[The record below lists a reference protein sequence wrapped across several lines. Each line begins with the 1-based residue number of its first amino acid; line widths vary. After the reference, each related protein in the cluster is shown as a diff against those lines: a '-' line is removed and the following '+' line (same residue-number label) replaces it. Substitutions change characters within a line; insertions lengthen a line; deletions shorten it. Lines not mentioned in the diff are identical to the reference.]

1 MRNTKCL
8 VLAALCVALGI
19 VLPIAF
25 HSIPNAGRIFA
36 PMHIPVLLAG
46 LVSGPVYG
54 LIVGVLTPV
63 LSSLLTGMPP
73 TPVLPAMTAEL
84 AVFGFGAGLL
94 MHLLQRMHYVPAVY
108 LSLLGAMLAGRVVA
122 GVLNALIFQLGAYS
136 FEIWIASYFVTSLPG
151 ILIHL
156 ITVPHICF
164 ALRQVG
170 VIVPL
175 REAVAKT
182 G

>member
-1 MRNTKCL
+1 MRNTKAL

-46 LVSGPVYG
+46 LVTGPVYG
-54 LIVGVLTPV
+54 LIVGILTPL

-73 TPVLPAMTAEL
+73 TPILPAMTAEL
-84 AVFGFGAGLL
+84 AVFGLGAGLL
-94 MHLLQRMHYVPAVY
+94 MHLMRKIHYVPAVY
-108 LSLLGAMLAGRVVA
+108 LSLLGAMLTGRVVA

-136 FEIWIASYFVTSLPG
+136 FEIWITGYFVTSLPG
-151 ILIHL
+151 ILIHV
-156 ITVPHICF
+156 ITVPHVCF
-164 ALRQVG
+164 ALKQTG
-170 VIVPL
+170 TLPVP
-175 REAVAKT
+175 
-182 G
+182 